1 MQRKMTVSQG
11 YWAKEN
17 GDAINYH
24 LQELALAVMEQ
35 MRQESPSFDLQVGQ
49 IKLELNT
56 GAILPPADDKG
67 NRTITLNMQI
77 TAVVSG
83 KTGQ

>member
-17 GDAINYH
+17 GDAIGYH
-24 LQELALAVMEQ
+24 LQELALVVMEQ

-49 IKLELNT
+49 MKLELNT

-83 KTGQ
+83 KTK